1 MKLLLFPL
9 GFLVVKFVIYLL
21 IDRSRSFFAVK
32 DVINRN
38 GRYALAIT
46 SMQATTSLFRAPFQK
61 AIGASLNLTGA
72 T

>member
-9 GFLVVKFVIYLL
+9 GDLVVKFVIYLL

-46 SMQATTSLFRAPFQK
+46 SMQATTNLFRPPFQK
-61 AIGASLNLTGA
+61 AMRASLNLTGA